1 MISICFMGSGPFAA
15 RVLELLIRENQFN
28 ISLVI
33 TQPARPQGRKKR
45 LIKTDVGILS
55 EQLGLETFECSNS
68 KQILDVVKPNTYD
81 FLLVCDYGV
90 LLKQPVIDLPKKDT
104 LNIHGS
110 LLPLYRGASPIQ
122 ESLKNGDSVTGVSL
136 QSMVLKL
143 DAGDVYAEMQT
154 TISNST
160 RFTQLRDD
168 LAWLGSKLVL
178 QTLPSIMD
186 GTLIA
191 KKQDE
196 SLVSH
201 CSKISKEDG
210 LVDFSKM
217 SSQTIFNLFRAYSL
231 WPKIH
236 FNFKQQL
243 IIIHDCSLSD
253 AQVPTNLI
261 PGNFFIDNKRLFVV
275 CLDGVLEIQNLQ
287 MPSKQPMDVKSF
299 LNGRPTFF
307 VS

>member
-15 RVLELLIRENQFN
+15 RVLELLVKENQFQ
-28 ISLVI
+28 ISSII
-33 TQPARPQGRKKR
+33 TQPAKPQGRKKR
-45 LIKTDVGILS
+45 LVPTDVALLAEKLDLKI
-55 EQLGLETFECSNS
+55 FECSNS
-68 KQILDVVKPNTYD
+68 KEILAVLPAKSVD

-90 LLKQPVIDLPKKDT
+90 LLKQEVIDLPSHDT

-122 ESLKNGDSVTGVSL
+122 ECLKNGDNKTGVSL

-143 DAGDVYAEMQT
+143 DAGDVYAEMEMQ
-154 TISNST
+154 ISDNIM
-160 RFTQLRDD
+160 FEQLRYE

-178 QTLPSIMD
+178 QTLPQIFN
-186 GTLIA
+186 GTMHA
-191 KKQDE
+191 KPQDE

-201 CSKISKEDG
+201 CSKIKKEDG
-210 LVDFSKM
+210 LVDFKLL
-217 SSQTIFNLFRAYSL
+217 TAKNVFNLHRAYSH

-236 FNFKQQL
+236 FVFKDQS
-243 IIIHDCSLSD
+243 IIIHDCIISD
-253 AQVPTNLI
+253 RHVPSNI
-261 PGNFFIDNKRLFVV
+261 SAGMFFIQDKHLYV
-275 CLDGVLEIQNLQ
+275 CCKKGVLEINKLQ
-287 MPSKQPMDVKSF
+287 MPSKQPMDIKSF

>member
-15 RVLELLIRENQFN
+15 RVLELLVKENMFD

-45 LIKTDVGILS
+45 LVQTDVAILS
-55 EQLGLETFECSNS
+55 KSLDIKCLECANS
-68 KQILDVVKPNTYD
+68 SHILDVVASDYYD

-90 LLKQPVIDLPKKDT
+90 LLKQPVIDLPKVDT

-122 ESLKNGDSVTGVSL
+122 QALKNGDSYTGVSL

-143 DAGDVYAEMQT
+143 DAGDVYAEMQMKISD
-154 TISNST
+154 TIL
-160 RFTQLRDD
+160 FDQLRNE

-178 QTLPSIMD
+178 QTLPSIYD
-186 GTLIA
+186 GSLKATAQDNTL
-191 KKQDE
+191 
-196 SLVSH
+196 VTH

-210 LVDFSKM
+210 LVDFAKSSSKD
-217 SSQTIFNLFRAYSL
+217 IFNLYRAYNN
-231 WPKIH
+231 WPKIY
-236 FNFKQQL
+236 FKFKDNA
-243 IIIHDCSLSD
+243 IIIHDCLISD
-253 AQVPTNLI
+253 VKSPSNI
-261 PGNFFIDNKRLFVV
+261 SSGMFFIENKQLFVKCV
-275 CLDGVLEIQNLQ
+275 DGVLEILKLQ